1 MELNIAKKDG
11 SLPQKLSM
19 DRVWITVD
27 GRAKLLDFPAP
38 DIDRKA
44 ATAAASPAV
53 QASAA
58 PGTDPSLE
66 FLKQLARESLAGT
79 RYKSASTGPIQ
90 TPLPIHVR
98 ELLKSFYGGGSLDEF
113 QSALDSAA
121 DKPAQISRY
130 RRLSDIAV
138 CVLMPFMIVAIMNIL
153 SLVNRVWMN
162 KNPNAFSMREC
173 LAEMKSLERSHPRS
187 GSSRT
192 KRLKAL
198 PVYIAGNYRE
208 LIEDSELWE
217 SSSKRFYFTRYR
229 ELANRIIKDTPQP
242 TEQELTQAET
252 QLHDFLKRIDTRVR
266 RRAALVPLNTSMST
280 FVLFLFMMV
289 CLPSL
294 GAALFFPGGWMMRT
308 LGITVVRIRAIR
320 PPGGADSGAP

>member
-1 MELNIAKKDG
+1 
-11 SLPQKLSM
+11 
-19 DRVWITVD
+19 
-27 GRAKLLDFPAP
+27 
-38 DIDRKA
+38 
-44 ATAAASPAV
+44 
-53 QASAA
+53 
-58 PGTDPSLE
+58 
-66 FLKQLARESLAGT
+66 
-79 RYKSASTGPIQ
+79 
-90 TPLPIHVR
+90 
-98 ELLKSFYGGGSLDEF
+98 
-113 QSALDSAA
+113 
-121 DKPAQISRY
+121 
-130 RRLSDIAV
+130 
-138 CVLMPFMIVAIMNIL
+138 
-153 SLVNRVWMN
+153 
-162 KNPNAFSMREC
+162 MREC